1 MPERLIFV
9 RSRTTAGSSGWS
21 SSFGISRRWCVA
33 CDGEY
38 LVDATCPLL
47 LQTSLKL
54 YGIDGHVVLVLTF
67 VFEDLGAVRF
77 LAERERPIHLS
88 KFPVL
93 ATVPTRFCNDC
104 ETSELFRLCSISL
117 YLRLHGRDSGSFV
130 NAQVQ
135 TSVPRSARKRNTMP
149 DRDPAVHQSQRRM
162 SCRVSPV
169 KEHARA
175 R

>member
-67 VFEDLGAVRF
+67 VFEGWVRLGSSPSESAQYISASFRYWRLSRRDFATTVRR
-77 LAERERPIHLS
+77 A
-88 KFPVL
+88 
-93 ATVPTRFCNDC
+93 N
-104 ETSELFRLCSISL
+104 
-117 YLRLHGRDSGSFV
+117 SF
-130 NAQVQ
+130 AF
-135 TSVPRSARKRNTMP
+135 AR
-149 DRDPAVHQSQRRM
+149 
-162 SCRVSPV
+162 
-169 KEHARA
+169 
-175 R
+175 